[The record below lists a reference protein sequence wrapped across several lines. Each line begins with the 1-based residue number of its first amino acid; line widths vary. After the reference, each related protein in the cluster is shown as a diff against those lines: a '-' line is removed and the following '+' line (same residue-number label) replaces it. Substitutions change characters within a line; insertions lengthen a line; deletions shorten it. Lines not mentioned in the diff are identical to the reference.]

1 MSKILYSIGDS
12 FVYGHGLK
20 TRWSSLLSEKIGSID
35 INNSLTGSSNDRT
48 FRTVIR
54 DICRIEKYGEVWS
67 EETGNVECTL
77 DDILVIIG
85 WTSPFRF
92 EWFKDGEYYQSR
104 LWKKDDIWKFH
115 EGRIDYRFSDEI
127 TLPIVE
133 SVNSLIRFFN
143 QIISL
148 KSFLKE
154 RKVDNLF
161 YNCFFPFGEN
171 TNNYFREK
179 VMESEMKKPDNLR
192 SFDNLE
198 TYYSLDSLWERVPKD
213 YKILNHLDY
222 IGMDN
227 LDESLHPT
235 AEGHKMWTSKL
246 FQFAYCNM
254 LFI

>member
-127 TLPIVE
+127 TYQL
-133 SVNSLIRFFN
+133 
-143 QIISL
+143 
-148 KSFLKE
+148 
-154 RKVDNLF
+154 
-161 YNCFFPFGEN
+161 
-171 TNNYFREK
+171 
-179 VMESEMKKPDNLR
+179 
-192 SFDNLE
+192 
-198 TYYSLDSLWERVPKD
+198 
-213 YKILNHLDY
+213 
-222 IGMDN
+222 
-227 LDESLHPT
+227 
-235 AEGHKMWTSKL
+235 
-246 FQFAYCNM
+246 
-254 LFI
+254 